1 MSEIIEEEKIVY
13 NNEGW
18 TWSVGFIQRI
28 AMHMLLQLKL
38 HLRLTQIARNSPKQI
53 DSLLCIFL
61 SSSEHKY

>member
-38 HLRLTQIARNSPKQI
+38 HL
-53 DSLLCIFL
+53 
-61 SSSEHKY
+61 